1 MTYAI
6 RYNLRTAHLQG
17 VAPRTVYTG
26 DGEDNGSGVVP
37 YYAESACGALSRSG
51 ARFANRPLDA
61 TTIADALRELR
72 EFATDRG
79 LKVCSNCERAA
90 EASIASAADIAA
102 RQAASDAA
110 QAKLRAER
118 AAEAETSAEQDA
130 PVVDEH
136 AAAVAKL
143 RANREAEEEERAAA
157 RRARNRTNYAPAP
170 EPTDTKAAATERP
183 LGQVYQVTNPL
194 TGAVEFPIKVAP
206 SRLVGWA
213 GYFRNAFGRAQ
224 HLGWSNADTED
235 AAIADIKAGNPT
247 GTDYA
252 VAPAKPVTLG
262 ECKSYLARRAALAPT
277 DAKRAKWARILT
289 NAAID
294 YLRTNYDTSDS
305 DTAKAH
311 LAGLVD
317 DALRSL
323 GDKWE
328 VQRMHVDWSRR
339 IMTRADN
346 AARMFLI
353 VERDLNKK
361 PRAAHIE
368 YQLTQYLER
377 RDGLIHELEAV
388 TSWS

>member
-1 MTYAI
+1 MTYSI

-51 ARFANRPLDA
+51 ARFADRPLDV
-61 TTIADALRELR
+61 TTLADALRELR
-72 EFATDRG
+72 EFATNRG
-79 LKVCSNCERAA
+79 LKVCSNCARAA
-90 EASIASAADIAA
+90 EASVASAADIAE

-110 QAKLRAER
+110 QAEFARAR
-118 AAEAETSAEQDA
+118 AAEQDA
-130 PVVDEH
+130 PAQFGADH

-143 RANREAEEEERAAA
+143 RANIEAEDEARAAA

-170 EPTDTKAAATERP
+170 ASPTAEDKAAAAAPTI
-183 LGQVYQVTNPL
+183 GQIYKVTNPL

-213 GYFRNAFGRAQ
+213 GYYRNAFGRAQ

-235 AAIADIKAGNPT
+235 AALAEIKAGNPT

-252 VAPAKPVTLG
+252 VAPAHPVTLG
-262 ECKSYLARRAALAPT
+262 ECNSYLGRRAALAPT

-294 YLRTNYDTSDS
+294 YLRTEYGTDDCT
-305 DTAKAH
+305 TAKAH

-328 VQRMHVDWSRR
+328 VNRMHVNWSRR

-361 PRAAHIE
+361 PRAGHIE
-368 YQLTQYLER
+368 YRITEYLER

-388 TSWS
+388 TAWS

>member
-1 MTYAI
+1 MTYSI

-37 YYAESACGALSRSG
+37 YYAESACSALSRSG
-51 ARFANRPLDA
+51 ARFADRPLEA
-61 TTIADALRELR
+61 TTLVDAVRELR

-79 LKVCSNCERAA
+79 LKICSNCERAA
-90 EASIASAADIAA
+90 EASIASAADIAE

-110 QAKLRAER
+110 QAELARARAEQ
-118 AAEAETSAEQDA
+118 AAPA
-130 PVVDEH
+130 PFGADH
-136 AAAVAKL
+136 AAAVTKL
-143 RANREAEEEERAAA
+143 RANLEAEDEARAAA

-170 EPTDTKAAATERP
+170 TAENKAAAAERP
-183 LGQVYQVTNPL
+183 LGQVYKVTNPL

-224 HLGWSNADTED
+224 HLGWSNADTE
-235 AAIADIKAGNPT
+235 AAALDEIKAGNST

-252 VAPAKPVTLG
+252 VAPAKPVTLN

-277 DAKRAKWARILT
+277 KAKRAKWARILT

-294 YLRTNYDTSDS
+294 YLRTGYGTDDC

-353 VERDLNKK
+353 VERDLDNH
-361 PRAAHIE
+361 PRPEAVE
-368 YQLTQYLER
+368 YRLTQYLER
-377 RDGLIHELEAV
+377 RDDLIHELEAV
-388 TSWS
+388 TAWS